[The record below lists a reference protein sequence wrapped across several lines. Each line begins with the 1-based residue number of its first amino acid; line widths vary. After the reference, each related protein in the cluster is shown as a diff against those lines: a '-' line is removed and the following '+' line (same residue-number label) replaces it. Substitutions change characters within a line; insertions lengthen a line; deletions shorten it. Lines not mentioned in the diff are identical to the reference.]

1 VSLALARKYRPATFS
16 DLIGQESVSQTLSL
30 ALDNGRLS
38 HAYLFSGLRG
48 SGKTSTARIFAKALL
63 CEKGTSSHPCGECT
77 HCIMAAENR
86 HMDII
91 EMDAASNRGI
101 DDIKDL
107 IEHTK
112 YKPSSARYKIFII
125 DEVHMLTNQAFNA
138 LLKTLEE
145 PPDFVKFILATTDPL
160 KLPATI
166 LSRTQHFRFKKI
178 PQNLVQ
184 KHLEHIL
191 NLEGIG
197 FDKEAVEIIARTGA
211 GSLRDSLTLLDQAIV
226 YSQGHVDVGTVTGM
240 LGIIEPSL
248 LENLIESIVQKDTGA
263 VLAFLKLAS
272 DYEAEM
278 ILDELTLYLKSLLL
292 ENGGKL
298 TPMIIERF
306 FRVIAE
312 SKNLLS
318 LGSDGEFVLSLALF
332 KMMEALQIKDID
344 MMIKG
349 LEQELKGVE
358 VSEIVV
364 TTPAPNLSAPKEIIT
379 ITEEE
384 IVATMPEI
392 SMPEQKEDKIENR
405 EEEAGSKEQE
415 AENRKKPVETTTK
428 AAASLE
434 TTAPE
439 PVAKTT
445 PVQPEAGGIVNEMP
459 PTENEEATTVQAAPP
474 AQETV
479 YEKRFKTLVSKI
491 YDRDYD
497 LGSCFE
503 RNITFVSFADNTLT
517 WESTAEDADRKMLI
531 THWGVIN
538 MFVKDLFGVNTKIDN
553 IAKKKTTVTSEQR
566 ADNTEDLAE
575 KSEQQRNTVHN
586 DADSGSM
593 IEELEMKS
601 SCIAPDAGN
610 TEAAKEKDPSTLLEE
625 PMVKTALDLLNP
637 KKVRIKRNV

>member
-1 VSLALARKYRPATFS
+1 VSLALARKYRPATFD

-30 ALDNGRLS
+30 ALDGDRLS

-63 CEKGTSSHPCGECT
+63 CEKGTTSHPCGECT

-125 DEVHMLTNQAFNA
+125 DEVHMLTTQAFNA

-178 PQNLVQ
+178 PQNLVL

-191 NLEGIG
+191 NLEQIG
-197 FDKEAVEIIARTGA
+197 YEKEALEIIARTGA

-226 YSQGHVDVGTVTGM
+226 YSKNFVDVATVTGM

-248 LENLIESIVQKDTGA
+248 LEKLLEDIVKKETGNI
-263 VLAFLKLAS
+263 LAFIKLAS

-278 ILDELTLYLKSLLL
+278 ILDELTLYLKELLL
-292 ENGGKL
+292 SGSGTLN
-298 TPMIIERF
+298 PMIIERF
-306 FRVIAE
+306 FRIIAD
-312 SKNLLS
+312 SKSLLS
-318 LGSDGEFVLSLALF
+318 LGSDGEFVLSLTLF

-344 MMIKG
+344 TMIRG
-349 LEQELKGVE
+349 LERELKGVE
-358 VSEIVV
+358 ISEIMV
-364 TTPAPNLSAPKEIIT
+364 TTPAPDLSAPKEVIT

-384 IVATMPEI
+384 ILAPVEKGSVQSSAL
-392 SMPEQKEDKIENR
+392 SVQKE
-405 EEEAGSKEQE
+405 EEVPHAVKE
-415 AENRKKPVETTTK
+415 KPTSIPETEVQ
-428 AAASLE
+428 S
-434 TTAPE
+434 TA
-439 PVAKTT
+439 TT
-445 PVQPEAGGIVNEMP
+445 PPQQEEPSTAIP
-459 PTENEEATTVQAAPP
+459 TPTESPAIQEEPEKEEYPP
-474 AQETV
+474 LNTEHPKGTCPSGRAHLTLSTN
-479 YEKRFKTLVSKI
+479 KFKELVSKI
-491 YDRDYD
+491 YDRNYE

-503 RNITFVSFADNTLT
+503 RNITFISFEEQLLT
-517 WESTAEDADRKMLI
+517 WESTAEEEEKKMLI

-538 MFVKDLFGVNTKIDN
+538 MFVKELFGFETKIKN
-553 IAKKKTTVTSEQR
+553 IAKKKV
-566 ADNTEDLAE
+566 
-575 KSEQQRNTVHN
+575 KSEQVPDLQEQENGQSDISPAQPVHD
-586 DADSGSM
+586 DADTGSM
-593 IEELEMKS
+593 IEEIEMKS
-601 SCIAPDAGN
+601 SCIAQDAGE

-625 PMVKTALDLLNP
+625 PMVKAALEMFAP
-637 KKVRIKRNV
+637 KKVRIKKNI